1 MNIYL
6 MKNYIVVTLLLVLF
20 SSCGLLQSRGGNL
33 RLVKVGE
40 KEEVLIERNDNHAKI
55 QRVRQVAAKEF
66 DTVEVVNTL
75 ESNLAEPDPKKTQ
88 KSQLEY
94 VNFVDE
100 SEKIEPEDEEPSE
113 QEKADMAFQSERQA
127 NTSLYLF
134 LSGLISVFMPYVGI
148 FLFGIGL
155 YFFSKARNARF
166 ITPKGESRLNT
177 AKVFLVIDSV
187 ILLLWLL
194 LIVFLILIF

>member
-1 MNIYL
+1 
-6 MKNYIVVTLLLVLF
+6 MKNYITVTLLLVLF
-20 SSCGLLQSRGGNL
+20 ASCGLLQPRGGNL

-40 KEEVLIERNDNHAKI
+40 KEEVLIERKYDRTQI
-55 QRVRQVAAKEF
+55 QTEIQPAEEGSIVEATNSKENSG
-66 DTVEVVNTL
+66 EQLIL
-75 ESNLAEPDPKKTQ
+75 ERTENES
-88 KSQLEY
+88 LEY
-94 VNFVDE
+94 RRVIHE
-100 SEKIEPEDEEPSE
+100 SEKLEPEEEEPSDQQKVE
-113 QEKADMAFQSERQA
+113 MAYQSERQA

-148 FLFGIGL
+148 FLFGTGL
-155 YFFSKARNARF
+155 YFFAKARNARF
-166 ITPKGESRLNT
+166 ITPEGESRLNT

>member
-1 MNIYL
+1 
-6 MKNYIVVTLLLVLF
+6 MKNYISLTLLLVLF

-40 KEEVLIERNDNHAKI
+40 KEEVLIERSANHAKI
-55 QRVRQVAAKEF
+55 QLERQVAAKEF

-75 ESNLAEPDPKKTQ
+75 ESNLSEPDPNKTQ
-88 KSQLEY
+88 NSQLEY
-94 VNFVDE
+94 VDFVDE
-100 SEKIEPEDEEPSE
+100 SEKIDPEEEEPTE
-113 QEKADMAFQSERQA
+113 QQKVEMAYQSERQA

-134 LSGLISVFMPYVGI
+134 LSGLISVFMPYIGI
-148 FLFGIGL
+148 FLFGFGL
-155 YFFSKARNARF
+155 FFFSKARNARF
-166 ITPKGESRLNT
+166 ITPEGESRLNT
-177 AKVFLVIDSV
+177 ARVFLVIDSV